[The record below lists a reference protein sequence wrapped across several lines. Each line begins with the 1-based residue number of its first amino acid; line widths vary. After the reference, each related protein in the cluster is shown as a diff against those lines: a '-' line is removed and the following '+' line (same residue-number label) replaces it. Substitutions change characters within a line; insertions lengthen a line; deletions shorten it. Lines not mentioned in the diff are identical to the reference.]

1 MHIPVL
7 LKEAIELLNPQPGQV
22 FVDGTFGGGGH
33 TKEIWEKIQPKGRL
47 LAIDWNEKAIKICQ
61 DKFEGV
67 DCVVANFTAIPELLE
82 KYDYPQIDGLIL
94 DLGFSSNELEKSG
107 RGFSFMN
114 DEPLLMTYNDEQK
127 PVMEIIAET
136 DEEEL
141 ANIIY
146 KYGEERHSRK
156 IAYVIKKEHKSDPIV
171 TSKRLAEIVKRAVP
185 QSYKKSRIHPAT
197 RTFMALRIYAN
208 QELEN
213 LELLL
218 DNLYK
223 IMAPQGRIAV
233 ISFHS
238 LEDRIV
244 KTIFK
249 QLSKEGL
256 FEEITKKVIKP
267 SEEEI
272 KDNPRAR
279 SAKLRGALVK

>member
-7 LKEAIELLNPQPGQV
+7 LKETIELLNPQPGET

-33 TKEIWEKIQPKGRL
+33 TQEIWQKIQPKGRL
-47 LAIDWNEKAIKICQ
+47 LAIDWNEQAIKTCQ
-61 DKFEGV
+61 EKFEGV
-67 DCVVANFTAIPELLE
+67 DCVVSNFTQIPEILE
-82 KYDYPQIDGLIL
+82 KQQYPQIDGLLL
-94 DLGFSSNELEKSG
+94 DLGFSSNELERSG
-107 RGFSFMN
+107 RGFSFMA
-114 DEPLLMTYNDEQK
+114 DEPLLMTYNDQQK
-127 PVMEIIAET
+127 PVMEIIAEI

-156 IAYVIKKEHKSDPIV
+156 IAYAIKKQHKKQPIV
-171 TSKRLAEIVKRAVP
+171 TSKELAEIVKRAVP
-185 QSYKKSRIHPAT
+185 QAYRKSRIHPAT

-244 KTIFK
+244 KNSFR
-249 QLSKEGL
+249 QLAKEGL

-272 KDNPRAR
+272 KNNTRAR

>member
-7 LKEAIELLNPQPGQV
+7 LKESIELLNPQPGQT

-47 LAIDWNEKAIKICQ
+47 LAIDWNEQAIKTCQ
-61 DKFEGV
+61 EKFEGV
-67 DCVVANFTAIPELLE
+67 DCVVANFTEIPELLE

-94 DLGFSSNELEKSG
+94 DLGFSSDELEKSG
-107 RGFSFMN
+107 RGFSFMS

-136 DEEEL
+136 QEQDL

-146 KYGEERHSRK
+146 KYGEERHSRR
-156 IAYVIKKEHKSDPIV
+156 IAYAIKKEHKRDPII

-185 QSYKKSRIHPAT
+185 QAYRKSRIHPAT

-218 DNLYK
+218 DDLYK

-244 KTIFK
+244 KTVFK

-272 KDNPRAR
+272 ENNPRAR
-279 SAKLRGALVK
+279 SGKLRGALIK